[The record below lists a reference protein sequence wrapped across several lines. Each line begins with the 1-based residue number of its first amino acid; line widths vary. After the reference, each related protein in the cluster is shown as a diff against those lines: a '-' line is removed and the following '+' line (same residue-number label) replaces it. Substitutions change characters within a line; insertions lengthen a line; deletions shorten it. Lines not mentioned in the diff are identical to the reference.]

1 MNQKMRDQHRCPPVV
16 FCALMALWLAAC
28 GGGSSAGE
36 PTGNATQTPQPDGI
50 AGVVAVAGT
59 STTPEPSPPAV
70 PREAGIPISANTTAL
85 RNTRYDVVS
94 GTGSATIDVKLPIS
108 IVPGD
113 FVSVR
118 GVGGGPWRIV
128 PNCCPGTTARSDMTP
143 QAVITT
149 NLPGNVAPGQHWT
162 PRMVPMQWQAVAS
175 SQDGQF
181 LVAADNPGH
190 LRVSSD
196 AGATWTIGNIPT
208 GQAWASVIVKRRPY
222 PVPSAGSVSMVAVA
236 DGGGMYRS
244 VDAGATWIELVSAD
258 AGVALSGRQWQSV
271 TTDQMGSVVAAA
283 ILNGPIYRTGTSGL
297 TTSVITD
304 WQAGTLEGSSTA
316 LVRPW
321 RSLASSANAVVMV
334 AASEDGEVYISTT
347 AGRTWVLRNVIVGGS
362 TVISAWHRVAMSDDG
377 NTIAIAGRFNSAL
390 YVSRDRGLSWV
401 QTPAPAGDYTALAMS
416 ADGQVIGGTLTN
428 GVGNP
433 SIGSVQI
440 SRDGGSSF
448 AAVSPP
454 GQDRNWRA
462 LAMSGD
468 GHQFVVA
475 AGTAGSATGQ
485 LYTSLGNRT
494 SIGAAGSI
502 GGGVND
508 FVELEFLGNARF
520 RVRSFDGGPFTIR

>member
-1 MNQKMRDQHRCPPVV
+1 MNQKIRNPRRYSTMA
-16 FCALMALWLAAC
+16 FCALTAILLAGC

-36 PTGNATQTPQPDGI
+36 PAASAAQSSQIDGNAT
-50 AGVVAVAGT
+50 VVAVAG
-59 STTPEPSPPAV
+59 SSATPGPRMPAV
-70 PREAGIPISANTTAL
+70 PLEAGVPISANTTAL
-85 RNTRYDVVS
+85 RNTRYDVG
-94 GTGSATIDVKLPIS
+94 GTGSAPVELTLPTFIA
-108 IVPGD
+108 PGD
-113 FVSVR
+113 FVSIR
-118 GVGGGPWRIV
+118 GVSGRPWRIV

-149 NLPGNVAPGQHWT
+149 NLPGNVTPGQHWT
-162 PRMVPMQWQAVAS
+162 PRMVPMQWQTVAS

-181 LVAADNPGH
+181 LVTADNPGH
-190 LRVSSD
+190 LRISSD

-208 GQAWASVIVKRRPY
+208 GQAWASVVIKRRPY
-222 PVPSAGSVSMVAVA
+222 PSPAAGAVSIVAVA
-236 DGGGMYRS
+236 TGGGIYRS
-244 VDAGATWIELVSAD
+244 GDAGVKWTELVSAD
-258 AGVALSGRQWQSV
+258 AGINLSGRQWQSV
-271 TTDQMGSVVAAA
+271 TTDQLGTVVAAA
-283 ILNGPIYRTGTSGL
+283 VLNGPIYRTGTPGL
-297 TTSVITD
+297 GTSVITD
-304 WQAGTLEGSSTA
+304 WQVGTLEGASTA

-321 RSLASSANAVVMV
+321 RALAASADAVVMV
-334 AASEDGEVYISTT
+334 AASDNGEVYISTT
-347 AGRTWVLRNVIVGGS
+347 AGRTWVPHNVIVGGS
-362 TVISAWHRVAMSDDG
+362 SVANAWNRVAMSDDG
-377 NTIAIAGRFNSAL
+377 NTIAIAGRSNSAL
-390 YVSRDRGLSWV
+390 YVSRDRGLNWLKTS
-401 QTPAPAGDYTALAMS
+401 APAGDYTALAMS

-440 SRDGGSSF
+440 SRDGGASF

-475 AGTAGSATGQ
+475 AGTPGSATGQ

-502 GGGVND
+502 VGGAND

-520 RVRSFDGGPFTIR
+520 KVRAFDGGPFTIR